1 MHSLSL
7 ALTASYTLVHP
18 TCGLLSP
25 HIVAQSSQELSMA
38 DQLGRPSTLAE
49 ALAAIEADIVH
60 VGVFDYAS
68 MFRERRLRRE
78 DLIRSA
84 DTAVFANVLP
94 KWDAGENI
102 LFPGPYR
109 SETVAYDVSS
119 LRPYPFEK
127 NAAALVADYTG
138 PQAAIMP
145 RRVLAQQVAKDERF
159 GFDVLTAFEFEFI
172 VLNETAE
179 TLRTKGFANLDH
191 YAPDN
196 RCWSGQTAATHA
208 AFVSDLED
216 VLTRAD
222 VDLYSLSVEL
232 GPGCFEATLRHRS
245 AMRAA
250 DDAAFFRL
258 FTKAFCRQRG
268 LTASF
273 MALTGQGF
281 PGIGGHITLS
291 LSERKTGRNAFG
303 DRSDGQGLSPTA
315 KSFLA
320 GIIEG
325 VPEVFPMIG
334 NTVNAYRRLA
344 PGSWAPKT
352 VSWAPYNY
360 AAAVRTATETEAMT
374 RLELRLPGSD
384 LNPHLAL
391 AAMLGAGLDGLDRNL
406 ALTAAPITSGG
417 PDEIPEGVERL
428 PIDLLAATRRFRASA
443 KARAL
448 HGDAF
453 VDHYAA
459 ICEAEDAA
467 LRKAVSA
474 AEVQR
479 YLEGG

>member
-1 MHSLSL
+1 
-7 ALTASYTLVHP
+7 
-18 TCGLLSP
+18 
-25 HIVAQSSQELSMA
+25 MA
-38 DQLGRPSTLAE
+38 DQTGRQSALGE
-49 ALAAIEADIVH
+49 ALMAMGADVVH

-68 MFRERRLRRE
+68 LFRERRLRRE
-78 DLIRSA
+78 DLLKSA

-94 KWDAGENI
+94 KWDLGETI
-102 LFPGPYR
+102 LFPGPYQ

-138 PQAAIMP
+138 PQQAIMP
-145 RRVLAQQVAKDERF
+145 RWILGQQVAKAAQL
-159 GFDVLTAFEFEFI
+159 GFDVHAAYEFEFI

-179 TLRTKGFANLDH
+179 TLRAKGFANLAH

-196 RCWSGQTAATHA
+196 RCWSGLTAATEA
-208 AFVSDLED
+208 TFVSGLED
-216 VLTRAD
+216 LLARAGI
-222 VDLYSLSVEL
+222 DLYSLSVEL
-232 GPGCFEATLRHRS
+232 GPGCFEATLRHRN

-258 FTKAFCRQRG
+258 FTKAFCRQRD

-273 MALTGQGF
+273 MALTGAGF

-291 LSERKTGRNAFG
+291 LSERKTGRNVFG
-303 DRSDGQGLSPTA
+303 DCSDAQRLSPIA

-320 GIIEG
+320 GLIEG

-360 AAAVRTATETEAMT
+360 AAAVRTASETEETT

-391 AAMLGAGLDGLDRNL
+391 AAMLGAGLDGLEREL
-406 ALTAAPITSGG
+406 VLTAAPITSGG
-417 PDEIPEGVERL
+417 PNEIPEGVERL
-428 PIDLLAATRRFRASA
+428 PVDLLSATTRFRNSS
-443 KARAL
+443 KARTL
-448 HGDAF
+448 HGDGF

-459 ICEAEDAA
+459 ICEAEDTA